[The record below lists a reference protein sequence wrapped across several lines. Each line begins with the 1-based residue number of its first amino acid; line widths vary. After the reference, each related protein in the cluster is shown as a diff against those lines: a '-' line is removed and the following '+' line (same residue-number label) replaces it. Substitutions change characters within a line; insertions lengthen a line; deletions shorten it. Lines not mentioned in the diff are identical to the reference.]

1 MGKKLRE
8 LAHARAGDKGNTSD
22 ISVFAYDEKSYNLIK
37 EQLTADRLEAELAA
51 VANGPVTRY
60 DLPRLNGFNFVI
72 ENALDG
78 GVTTSLRMDS
88 HGKSLS
94 SFVLNIEVKV

>member
-1 MGKKLRE
+1 MGEKLRE
-8 LAHARAGDKGNTSD
+8 IAHARAGDKGNISD
-22 ISVFAYDEKSYNLIK
+22 ISVFVYDEKSYEAIK
-37 EQLTADRLEAELAA
+37 EQLTTDRLEAELEA
-51 VANGPVTRY
+51 VATGPVTRH
-60 DLPRLNGFNFVI
+60 DLPELNGFNFVI

-94 SFVLNIEVKV
+94 SLVLSIEIEI